1 MPLRYLVVIGLQS
14 DVSNSLCIQ
23 YINHQ
28 PSTSKDSYV
37 HTYPIALNQV
47 FNVVTGAY
55 STSASL
61 DGNGASHGY
70 VAAITVAI
78 KTISTTAVTLFR
90 ARSVEKQFLLIIG
103 I

>member
-1 MPLRYLVVIGLQS
+1 MVIN
-14 DVSNSLCIQ
+14 NSLCIQ

-28 PSTSKDSYV
+28 PTTSTDSYV

-47 FNVVTGAY
+47 LNIVTGAY
-55 STSASL
+55 STSVSL
-61 DGNGASHGY
+61 DGNGSSHGY
-70 VAAITVAI
+70 TAAITVAI
-78 KTISTTAVTLFR
+78 KAISTTAVTLFR